1 MKALKIYAIII
12 TVLFLISGILV
23 WNFYSQAK
31 ITKMSLV
38 ATQNLLE
45 QNKTELSNL
54 RQFIAVSLVNIKQ
67 STALLNDSLAS
78 FLVAGDVKI
87 ASISQV
93 SANKISGDIQTVAND
108 QDRVALEQGW
118 NDFLKTKTV
127 SNYLA
132 FSRFLIQN
140 IQNNLVNIK

>member
-1 MKALKIYAIII
+1 
-12 TVLFLISGILV
+12 LV
-23 WNFYSQAK
+23 YNFYSQVK
-31 ITKMSLV
+31 ITKSSLS
-38 ATQNLLE
+38 ATQSLLE
-45 QNKTELSNL
+45 QNKTELNNYK
-54 RQFIAVSLVNIKQ
+54 QFVAVSLSEIKT
-67 STALLNDSLAS
+67 STALLNDSLAA

-87 ASISQV
+87 SSISEV
-93 SANKISGDIQTVAND
+93 SATKISSDIQTVLDN

-140 IQNNLVNIK
+140 VQNNLVNIK

>member
-1 MKALKIYAIII
+1 MKALKVYAIII
-12 TVLFLISGILV
+12 TVLFLITGV
-23 WNFYSQAK
+23 VAYNFYSQAK
-31 ITKMSLV
+31 ITKASLV

-45 QNKTELSNL
+45 QNKAELNNL
-54 RQFIAVSLVNIKQ
+54 KQLIEVGLSTIKT

-87 ASISQV
+87 SSLSEV
-93 SANKISGDIQTVAND
+93 SATKISTDIQTVAND

-118 NDFLKTKTV
+118 NDFLKSRTV

-140 IQNNLVNIK
+140 IQNNLVNIH

>member
-1 MKALKIYAIII
+1 MKALKIYALII

-67 STALLNDSLAS
+67 STALLNDSLAA

-93 SANKISGDIQTVAND
+93 SADKISADIQTVIDPQN
-108 QDRVALEQGW
+108 RVALEQGW

>member
-1 MKALKIYAIII
+1 MKALKIYALII
-12 TVLFLISGILV
+12 TVLFLISGVFV

-67 STALLNDSLAS
+67 STALLNDSLAA

-93 SANKISGDIQTVAND
+93 SADKISADIQTVIDPQN
-108 QDRVALEQGW
+108 RVALGQGW

>member
-1 MKALKIYAIII
+1 MKALKVYALII
-12 TVLFLISGILV
+12 TFLFLISGAFAY
-23 WNFYSQAK
+23 NFYSQAK
-31 ITKMSLV
+31 VTRNSLI

-45 QNKTELSNL
+45 QSKTELSNL
-54 RQFIAVSLVNIKQ
+54 HQFIDESLISIKK

-87 ASISQV
+87 SSISQV
-93 SANKISGDIQTVAND
+93 SADKISADIQTVAND